1 MIRPHTIL
9 LPAIALSFALAA
21 CGQTATTAS
30 DTATTDTTTATS
42 TTSPMS
48 QILPPPAAPDFVT
61 KVAISDMFEIQAS
74 RLAVRRGGNA
84 QIKAFA
90 NQMIHDHTASSAALR
105 TAIHGQ
111 TGLTI
116 PTALDDDHKH
126 MLDDLTNASAADF
139 DQKYIDQQTHA
150 HQDALDLLNNYSQHG
165 DNDALKTFAG
175 AVVPTVQ
182 HHLDMVKQ
190 LDHSGA
196 DEPSASTDTSTSTTH

>member
-1 MIRPHTIL
+1 MIRPYKML
-9 LPAIALSFALAA
+9 LPAFALSFALAA
-21 CGQTATTAS
+21 CGQTATTS

-48 QILPPPAAPDFVT
+48 QILPPLAAPDFVT

-196 DEPSASTDTSTSTTH
+196 DEPSASTNTSTSTTH